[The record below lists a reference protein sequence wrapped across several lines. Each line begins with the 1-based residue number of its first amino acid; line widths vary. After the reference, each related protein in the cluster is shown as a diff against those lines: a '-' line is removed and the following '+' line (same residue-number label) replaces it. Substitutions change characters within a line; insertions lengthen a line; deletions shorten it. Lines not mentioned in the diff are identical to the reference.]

1 MKRHL
6 LHVLQTVASKFGN
19 LLSPKEAKIG
29 PTILLKAILAMLWI
43 SLGCL
48 QAGDWPQPLM
58 MALLKFGTQK
68 RDLVMILKV

>member
-48 QAGDWPQPLM
+48 QVGGWPQPLM